1 MPASPAAGSVSVLAW
16 CPVSNSR
23 KLAMYD
29 SPKLFYQPRLSLR
42 GCLHGQGNQGSET
55 HRLPGT
61 WEKGPGYRPS
71 LIFNYYYFNFFVV
84 VVIENRFF
92 PIYYILVAVLPPTP
106 SDFSFPLFPSGS
118 IPFLPLIRKQTG
130 F

>member
-42 GCLHGQGNQGSET
+42 GCLHGQGIQGSET

-61 WEKGPGYRPS
+61 WEKGREQLMLGFGEFG
-71 LIFNYYYFNFFVV
+71 L
-84 VVIENRFF
+84 
-92 PIYYILVAVLPPTP
+92 TP
-106 SDFSFPLFPSGS
+106 KGPV
-118 IPFLPLIRKQTG
+118 K
-130 F
+130 